1 MSQLAHTR
9 PRRAT
14 EIIDASFAFYRARFG
29 DLLVVSV
36 LVLVPPVLF
45 SQFASFMPAWL
56 AFLIMLA
63 SNLMYLAG
71 QGAIAILVAA
81 TFERDETISAGT
93 VFRRLG
99 RRSITVILV
108 SIASALLMMIGF
120 VFFIIPAFIA
130 LAWTAAAI
138 PAAAIEGLSVGA
150 ALTRS
155 RELARGR
162 IGHILVTMI
171 LVWLILA
178 ALGLGFMIVF
188 TIAVATFGLTS
199 SPIILLLVQ
208 LLLVPVF
215 PLVGVVSTTLYY
227 DLRVRSEGADV
238 AALIDALP
246 VTSAESA

>member
-1 MSQLAHTR
+1 MSQLAHIR

-14 EIIDASFAFYRARFG
+14 EIIDASFGLYRARFA

-36 LVLVPPVLF
+36 LVLVPAVLVA
-45 SQFASFMPAWL
+45 QLGPYMPSWL
-56 AFLIMLA
+56 ALLIMLA

-81 TFERDETISAGT
+81 TLERGEAISAGT

-99 RRSITVILV
+99 RRGITVILV
-108 SIASALLMMIGF
+108 SIASALLMMLGF
-120 VFFIIPAFIA
+120 VFLIIPFFIA

-162 IGHILVTMI
+162 IGHILVTLI
-171 LVWLILA
+171 LVWIIFF
-178 ALGLGFMIVF
+178 ALFMGVMIVF
-188 TIAVATFGLTS
+188 TIAVAALGLSS

-208 LLLVPVF
+208 LLMLPVF
-215 PLVGVVSTTLYY
+215 PLVGVVTTTLYY
-227 DLRVRSEGADV
+227 DLRVRADGADV
-238 AALIDALP
+238 AAMIDALP
-246 VTSAESA
+246 TTPAQST